1 MAQTVLRYLLVML
14 VMVLPLKANAVLK
27 IEITGGSEAALPIAI
42 VPFGVEGYAPP
53 EDISEIISND
63 LASSGR
69 FAPLEKRDL
78 ISQPHEGE
86 QVNFQDWRL
95 LRSEGLLIGKISS
108 QDGENFQVQFQLFD
122 VYKAEQLVGKRY
134 NVPASG
140 LRSLAHQIADVVYET
155 LTGEKG
161 VFSTRL
167 AFVSEMKN
175 ADGSK
180 RYALQVS
187 DADGANPRT
196 VLQSTQPIM
205 SPSWAP
211 DGERLAYV
219 SFENAKSE
227 VFVQELSSGRRNSVA
242 SFRGLNSAP
251 AWSPDGKK
259 LALTLSKNGN
269 PEIYVLELASGNLSR
284 VTHNSGA
291 IDTEAVWMPNG
302 SEILFTSDRGG
313 RPQIY
318 RVDADGG
325 RAERVTF
332 EGSYNASADISP
344 DGKTMAMVHAVNGKF
359 HIAIQD
365 LQTGAVQVL
374 TDTTADESP
383 SFAPNGR
390 MILYA
395 TEQKGRGVLAAVS
408 VDGRIKQRLGE
419 SGSAVREPAWSP
431 FRR

>member
-1 MAQTVLRYLLVML
+1 MFRQWFKLIALLIAL
-14 VMVLPLKANAVLK
+14 VPWPAHALLT

-53 EDISEIISND
+53 ENISDIVSND

-78 ISQPHEGE
+78 ISEPHEGQ

-108 QDGENFQVQFQLFD
+108 QDGENYQGQFQLYD

-140 LRSLAHQIADVVYET
+140 LRNLAHQISDIVYET

-196 VLQSTQPIM
+196 VLQSTQPIL
-205 SPSWAP
+205 SPNWSP
-211 DGERLAYV
+211 NGQQLTYV
-219 SFENAKSE
+219 TFENNKAE
-227 VFVQELSSGRRNSVA
+227 VYVQELSSGRRNSVA

-284 VTHNSGA
+284 VTHNSQA

-302 SEILFTSDRGG
+302 REILFTSDRGG

-318 RVDADGG
+318 RVNADGG

-344 DGKTMAMVHAVNGKF
+344 DGRNMAMVHAVNGKF

-431 FRR
+431 FRQ

>member
-302 SEILFTSDRGG
+302 REILFTSDRGG